1 MSAPVSADWIF
12 YLKTTEKMIE
22 LQNFIANEFVCTKN
36 NSADNVIERYYDGH
50 CIIHTSLFHSIN
62 PATGQVF
69 AHLPNSTSD
78 DVQVGFD
85 LLSGDLKISPGR
97 CHRCQDYDDN

>member
-1 MSAPVSADWIF
+1 
-12 YLKTTEKMIE
+12 MIE